1 MDNQATYLAPAEIAK
16 LIRARL
22 KKDFPGV
29 KFSVRSGDCVWINW
43 VDGPTKKA
51 VDAVTHEYEAARGA
65 KYVFATRAES
75 VELNTKLVNQF
86 CEKFGVDRAQFEV
99 IATAGG
105 GSYVKRPKNIPELF
119 MATNDC
125 IDRSMSR
132 LTAEIG

>member
-1 MDNQATYLAPAEIAK
+1 MENITTYLTSAETAK

-29 KFSVRSGDCVWINW
+29 KFSVRSGDCIWINW

-51 VDAVTHEYEAARGA
+51 VDAVTHEYEAASHA

-86 CEKFGVDRAQFEV
+86 CEQFGIDRALFEV
-99 IATAGG
+99 IATERGD
-105 GSYVKRPKNIPELF
+105 SYVKGPKNIPGLS
-119 MATNDC
+119 TPTKDY
-125 IDRSMSR
+125 IDRSRSR